1 MSQHE
6 LMEAISR
13 QVLKQAEEIK
23 GEARERA
30 AAIVRKAEAELDKI
44 GAAVI
49 EKARVSIQVEEAKI
63 INEAKFKARK
73 EVLSAKHKLVE
84 RVITGLEQ
92 SLAGLPD
99 RKEYKKVVA
108 RLLDESLEG
117 VSGPVVIRCRPQDAQ
132 IVRDLVAKK
141 EFKATIEERPFPLA
155 GVEVLWGEGFRLIV
169 RNTLKSRMEKIH
181 PDLLQEANRLVFESR
196 ES

>member
-1 MSQHE
+1 
-6 LMEAISR
+6 MEAISR

-30 AAIVRKAEAELDKI
+30 EAIVRKAEAELDKI
-44 GAAVI
+44 GAGVI
-49 EKARVSIQVEEAKI
+49 EKARASIQVEEAKI

-92 SLAGLPD
+92 TLAGLPD

-141 EFKATIEERPFPLA
+141 EFKATIEERPFPLT